1 MLDLGEGFVLID
13 EAADADATGVE
24 ANGAEANG
32 VEANG
37 VEAERKP
44 TGDSGRNPGRSA
56 ERKATRAAIQW
67 EQAAPGE
74 RLDDLV
80 SLQLLARRLRTLR
93 LMSGLTLD
101 EVADRA
107 DLSRSTLY
115 QLERAATSR
124 PRGQTLHRLAEAYGV
139 SIDDLLLHV
148 PEHRPPEPRNATNHT
163 AESHASGSR
172 RLGELERSQPRALTA
187 EVGRAMSPIVR
198 WGNGAEP
205 QKSAPDQTKSGQ
217 RLHAGPGADG
227 MHTQPADRGQ
237 SSPERAPA
245 GGYSKGPVGGLPKKQ
260 WAALPR
266 VVREAVLRATNA
278 QPELFQRWTERDW
291 LEFVTDSLT
300 NVLGPDGLLPE
311 GAIVQRARQWQAVHQ
326 LRGVL
331 ASPLAELAAGLVA
344 QLHASLIEPAPT
356 ANP

>member
-13 EAADADATGVE
+13 EAADAEATGVE
-24 ANGAEANG
+24 ANGIETNGGEAG
-32 VEANG
+32 
-37 VEAERKP
+37 RKP

-56 ERKATRAAIQW
+56 ERKATRTAIQW

-74 RLDDLV
+74 RLDDLI

-148 PEHRPPEPRNATNHT
+148 PEHRNAINHT

-187 EVGRAMSPIVR
+187 EVGRAMSPLVGWR
-198 WGNGAEP
+198 NGAEP
-205 QKSAPDQTKSGQ
+205 QKSAPVQAESGQ

-227 MHTQPADRGQ
+227 THAQPADRRQ

-245 GGYSKGPVGGLPKKQ
+245 GGSPKGPVGGLPKKQ

-344 QLHASLIEPAPT
+344 QLHASLIEPAPA